1 MTHHFRR
8 GGCRLELPSGFRYDE
23 NPSCSDFQT
32 CFLELGGPWNAWA
45 QIQELVRPRILYV
58 CANAE
63 VKVPHSLWDP
73 WDPIPLF
80 SRHTLDRCCAGMLC
94 PVSDP
99 SSGPSVSSQACGLDS
114 CTVMTRG
121 LRLVW
126 PHLSSSPG
134 CRGDGCT
141 VLRVFSLQRGALIQ
155 YHDYEP
161 CLFLFSLETGVCLF
175 EMGWETRFSC
185 INLSSKKPSQN
196 PHSCCTKCPV
206 PMLPRHLCIVA
217 CRPPTST
224 VGGAGSAPQASWEQK

>member
-1 MTHHFRR
+1 MTHRFRR
-8 GGCRLELPSGFRYDE
+8 RGCRLELPSGFRYDE

-63 VKVPHSLWDP
+63 VKVPHS
-73 WDPIPLF
+73 
-80 SRHTLDRCCAGMLC
+80 RCCAGMFC

-141 VLRVFSLQRGALIQ
+141 VLRVFSLQRSALIQ
-155 YHDYEP
+155 YHVIMN
-161 CLFLFSLETGVCLF
+161 LVFS
-175 EMGWETRFSC
+175 
-185 INLSSKKPSQN
+185 SS
-196 PHSCCTKCPV
+196 V
-206 PMLPRHLCIVA
+206 
-217 CRPPTST
+217 
-224 VGGAGSAPQASWEQK
+224 